1 MNQGYLFTKKRL
13 FLNALAITLFLFI
26 NHNFYG
32 QNSQTFTEYK
42 GSVVDLTT
50 KKSIVFADLNI
61 KGTNIST
68 ITNSEGEFLLKVP
81 SDIENKVVIIS
92 HLGYEKLEVLL
103 SSFKNYKMK
112 IALESSVTELSQ
124 VEIKAPKNAESLVRT
139 ALKSKDE
146 NYYDKHALMTAFY
159 RETIKKRRKNAS
171 LSEAVLEIY
180 KQPYSSS
187 KKDGIKLI
195 KSRKNTNYSRLD
207 TIALKLQGG
216 PFSTL
221 YTDIIKHPRYVFLS
235 NDLSSY
241 IFSFDD
247 FTQINNK
254 RVFVVNF
261 KQRSEIELPL
271 YYGKLFIDAE
281 TYALVSAIYNLN
293 VSNKEE
299 ASAMFIRKKPRRV
312 DVYPLEAAYRV
323 NYRVKNGKWHYGYSN
338 ISLTFKVNWKG
349 KLFNSVYTLQSEM
362 AVTDWE
368 QNTTGVTNPKGL
380 LKPTIIFA
388 DEASG
393 FSDPEFWGEFN
404 IIEPEKSIES
414 AIKKIKKQVKRSKP

>member
-1 MNQGYLFTKKRL
+1 MKQGYLLTKKRL
-13 FLNALAITLFLFI
+13 FFYSLTFTLFLFI
-26 NHNFYG
+26 NHNLY
-32 QNSQTFTEYK
+32 SQTYTEYK
-42 GSVVDLTT
+42 GSVIDIST

-61 KGTNIST
+61 KETNIST

-81 SDIENKVVIIS
+81 TNIENKVIIVS
-92 HLGYEKLEVLL
+92 HLGYEKLEILL
-103 SSFKNYKMK
+103 SSFKDYKMK
-112 IALESSVTELSQ
+112 IALEPSVTELKP
-124 VEIKAPKNAESLVRT
+124 VEVKAPKNAKALVQT
-139 ALKSKDE
+139 ALKSKGD
-146 NYYDKHALMTAFY
+146 NYYDKQALMTVFY

-171 LSEAVLEIY
+171 LSEAVLEVY

-187 KKDGIKLI
+187 KKDAIKLI

-221 YTDIIKHPRYVFLS
+221 YTDIVKHPRYVFLS
-235 NDLSSY
+235 NDLSNY
-241 IFSFDD
+241 DFSFDN
-247 FTQINNK
+247 FTQINNR

-261 KQRSEIELPL
+261 KQRPDVELPL

-293 VSNKEE
+293 VSNKKE
-299 ASAMFIRKKPRRV
+299 ASALFIRKKPRKV
-312 DVYPLEAAYRV
+312 DVYPLKAAYRV
-323 NYRVKNGKWHYGYSN
+323 NYRVKNGKWFYGYSN

-368 QNTTGVTNPKGL
+368 ENTTGISKPKDH
-380 LKPTIIFA
+380 LKPNIIFA